1 MGKIAKKQ
9 TQTRE
14 QRTHERRHATPHLSQ
29 SSLIIVHSQS
39 AIYVSG
45 EKSERSRVARFHREG
60 ARTATTVFGGGTP
73 RWRRVAR
80 R

>member
-9 TQTRE
+9 TRVKT
-14 QRTHERRHATPHLSQ
+14 RTHNDSRDGTRFRTSHRAEML
-29 SSLIIVHSQS
+29 S
-39 AIYVSG
+39 AIYVTG